1 MSIDGASAGVVLAD
15 ASRPRRRSYSQ
26 LSTYRDCPAL
36 YHHKYVARAP
46 EQPSVWGV
54 GGTAFHQ
61 LAEWYLAGE
70 LGEAPDVMRVR
81 QAWDVA
87 WQSAEDEVRRRNV
100 LAAELP
106 IEEWRAAD
114 RGKEDHRWWDT
125 VGPGMVRRFIEWKQT
140 VGAGLHVL
148 GLEQRIEVTLG
159 GVPIVAIPDWI
170 AVDENGLVD
179 IVDYK
184 SGKPPKESLQLGVYA
199 AAIREGLGYDPA
211 WGLYY
216 MTRVGQLLPA
226 SLQRWPQTLI
236 ADLFAEFHERELGG
250 DYTPTP
256 GQACRFCPLKKTCP
270 VAA

>member
-1 MSIDGASAGVVLAD
+1 MTD
-15 ASRPRRRSYSQ
+15 APAPRRRRSYSQ
-26 LSTYRDCPAL
+26 LSTYKQCPRL
-36 YHHKYVARAP
+36 FHLKYILREPEAPSLWSVA
-46 EQPSVWGV
+46 
-54 GGTAFHQ
+54 GTAFHQ
-61 LAEWYLAGE
+61 CAEWH
-70 LGEAPDVMRVR
+70 LGDQWPANDFGQPFTR
-81 QAWDVA
+81 QMVWEDAFGAAVA
-87 WQSAEDEVRRRNV
+87 EEQKKNP
-100 LAAELP
+100 LAADKPLTS
-106 IEEWRAAD
+106 WRAAA
-114 RGKEDHRWWDT
+114 RGREDLAWWDANGPAM
-125 VGPGMVRRFIEWKQT
+125 VGRFIDWWR
-140 VGAGLHVL
+140 GAGLQPFTDDQ
-148 GLEQRIEVTLG
+148 GPMLERELDITLG
-159 GVPIVAIPDWI
+159 GVPIVAFPD
-170 AVDENGLVD
+170 AVVVDEHGQLD
-179 IVDYK
+179 ILDYK